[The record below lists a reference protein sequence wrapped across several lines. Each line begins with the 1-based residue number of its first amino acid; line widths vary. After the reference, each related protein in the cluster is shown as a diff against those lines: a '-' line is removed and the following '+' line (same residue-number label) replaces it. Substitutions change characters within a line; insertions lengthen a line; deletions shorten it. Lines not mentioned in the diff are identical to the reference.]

1 MNYAPK
7 TYALAF
13 CEAIEAAK
21 NSAEKDKRLKN
32 LLAIVKSNR
41 DQKKLKDVLFFV
53 KKIMV
58 KKNNGRLMLIESARS
73 QSAASEKIIKSL
85 IKSADIVENKINKS
99 LIAGIKININDELLL
114 DGSFSTKIKKILN
127 LQL

>member
-13 CEAIEAAK
+13 CEAIETAK
-21 NSAEKDKRLKN
+21 NSAEKNRRLKN

-73 QSAASEKIIKSL
+73 QSAVSEKIIKSL
-85 IKSADIVENKINKS
+85 IKSVDIVENKINKS

-114 DGSFSTKIKKILN
+114 DGSFSTKIKKILW
-127 LQL
+127 LTK